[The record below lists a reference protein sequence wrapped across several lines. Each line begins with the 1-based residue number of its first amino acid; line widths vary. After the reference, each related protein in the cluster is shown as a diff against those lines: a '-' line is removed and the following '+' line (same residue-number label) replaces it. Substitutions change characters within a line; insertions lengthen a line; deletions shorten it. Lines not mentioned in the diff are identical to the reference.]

1 MKTSVVVAAIVSIT
15 AAPALAGNLTP
26 PADPYVP
33 PPPVPVSDW
42 AGPYVG
48 VQLGFGDFDFDAT
61 LPPPAG
67 ANIPQVINLDD
78 DGFLGGVHAGYN
90 WDRGTLVYGVEGD
103 IDFTDISFNTVD
115 VDSIS
120 RLRLRVGLDTGSAF
134 VYGTGG
140 AAYMSGGGGAVS
152 IDSWGWVAGAGVDFK
167 LSEKWVAGADALYH
181 EFDDVS
187 PSGSVDGMTYRLRM
201 SYRF

>member
-48 VQLGFGDFDFDAT
+48 VQLGFGDFDLDAT

-134 VYGTGG
+134 VYGT
-140 AAYMSGGGGAVS
+140 AAR
-152 IDSWGWVAGAGVDFK
+152 
-167 LSEKWVAGADALYH
+167 
-181 EFDDVS
+181 
-187 PSGSVDGMTYRLRM
+187 PT
-201 SYRF
+201 

>member
-1 MKTSVVVAAIVSIT
+1 MKASVVAAAIVSIT

-26 PADPYVP
+26 PADPYVA

-48 VQLGFGDFDFDAT
+48 VQLGFGDFDLSTTTPVPGGIVAP
-61 LPPPAG
+61 LS
-67 ANIPQVINLDD
+67 LSD
-78 DGFLGGVHAGYN
+78 DGFLGGFHAGYN

-115 VDSIS
+115 VDAIS
-120 RLRLRVGLDTGSAF
+120 RLRLRMGVDTGSAF
-134 VYGTGG
+134 VYGTAG
-140 AAYMSGGGGAVS
+140 AAYMNGGSGGVS
-152 IDSWGWVAGAGVDFK
+152 LDGWGWVAGAGVDFK
-167 LSEKWVAGADALYH
+167 LSERWVAGADALYH

-187 PSGSVDGMTYRLRM
+187 PTGSVDGMTYRARL
-201 SYRF
+201 SFRF